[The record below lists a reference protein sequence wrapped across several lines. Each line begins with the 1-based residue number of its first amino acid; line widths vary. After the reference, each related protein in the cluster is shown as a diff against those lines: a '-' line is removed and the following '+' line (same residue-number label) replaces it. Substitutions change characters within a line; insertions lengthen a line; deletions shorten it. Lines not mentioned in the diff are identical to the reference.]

1 MNMKTKYIIALA
13 AGALALAGC
22 QREELAEPGVLP
34 GKDGI
39 VTFAPSVSG
48 IDSEFKSGVSESGK
62 RSLTL
67 TSEDGSYSLP
77 MSCRVST
84 FEGSV
89 LTKGALIN
97 DPNAVT
103 GTSKDLADFA
113 TTIDSTFWVAAWNN
127 AETSKPIIPDKELSG
142 YTTADVKYQK
152 VMYRKKDVTGK
163 LLANPYW
170 MTMQPMD
177 GLNPGV
183 TAIGPADDEYIWK
196 KIKGTDDAEIKT
208 FYAYANLP
216 SSGAS
221 VALLDANAGQTLSHT
236 VSSSVSDHKDI
247 LMGFYSGDG
256 STGTPS
262 EKTGTAS
269 IHFYHPLSAIIFK
282 VGNIEG
288 VKSID
293 NISICGVY
301 ASGDA
306 TMDADKVGAAVT
318 DNKVEEAVEWSNCTG
333 STTVSQNITGNIP
346 DTGTELGEAFILI
359 PQAFDAES
367 SARIA
372 VTFTLDDGS
381 SLTLYS
387 PLSSTEWLAG
397 HVYRYSIGLAE
408 GEVSLTTKG
417 KFTPTSVSNVAVS
430 NTGDIS
436 DYVRVV
442 VIANWIDA
450 SGNIVETI
458 DWKHSGTITG
468 MASEEKWKEHTDG
481 FYYYR
486 SGVSPGS
493 TTVPL
498 FGSYTP
504 AAAPDEGLSLDM
516 RVIAQGVKFNDG
528 AAMAKSAW
536 GNDIPVTGTLE

>member
-13 AGALALAGC
+13 AAAFALAGC

-34 GKDGI
+34 GKDGV
-39 VTFAPSVSG
+39 VTFAPSVG
-48 IDSEFKSGVSESGK
+48 GMDTELKSGVSESGMQSL
-62 RSLTL
+62 SLT
-67 TSEDGSYSLP
+67 SKDGSYSLP
-77 MSCRVST
+77 MSCSAST
-84 FEGSV
+84 FEGSA

-97 DPNAVT
+97 ENGGITDAE
-103 GTSKDLADFA
+103 FA
-113 TTIDSTFWVAAWNN
+113 EAIENTFWVAAWDN
-127 AETSKPIIPDKELSG
+127 ADLSEPIIPDE
-142 YTTADVKYQK
+142 TAQGFTDFVSVNKKYQK
-152 VMYRKKDVTGK
+152 VMYRTKDVTDK
-163 LLANPYW
+163 DLADPYW
-170 MTMQPMD
+170 MTMQPMAH
-177 GLNPGV
+177 LNPGV

-196 KIKGTDDAEIKT
+196 KTEEKT

-221 VALLDANAGQTLSHT
+221 VALLDANAGQKLSHT

-247 LMGFYSGDG
+247 LMGYYSGDG
-256 STGTPS
+256 STGDPAVKS
-262 EKTGTAS
+262 GTAS
-269 IHFYHPLSAIIFK
+269 IHFYHPLTAIIFK
-282 VGNIEG
+282 VGTIEG

-293 NISICGVY
+293 NISISGVFS
-301 ASGDA
+301 SGDA
-306 TMDADKVGAAVT
+306 TMNETTVGNAEADP
-318 DNKVEEAVEWSNCTG
+318 DNRKVEEAFIWNGCEGSQTISQSISSGAPETG
-333 STTVSQNITGNIP
+333 K
-346 DTGTELGEAFILI
+346 ELGEAFILI
-359 PQAFDAES
+359 PQTFDSES

-372 VTFTLDDGS
+372 VTLTLDDGS

-417 KFTPTSVSNVAVS
+417 YFTPTSVSNVAVS

-442 VIANWIDA
+442 VIANWVDA

-458 DWKHSGTITG
+458 DWENTGTITEP
-468 MASEEKWKEHTDG
+468 ASDEKWKKHTDG
-481 FYYYR
+481 YYYYR

-504 AAAPDEGLSLDM
+504 AAAPAAGLSLDM